1 MKKEHAK
8 ESKRRTP
15 KSLQKKKKK
24 RKARNAK
31 PYQKEVDCKKMI

>member
-24 RKARNAK
+24 EKQETLNHTRKKWTVKR
-31 PYQKEVDCKKMI
+31 